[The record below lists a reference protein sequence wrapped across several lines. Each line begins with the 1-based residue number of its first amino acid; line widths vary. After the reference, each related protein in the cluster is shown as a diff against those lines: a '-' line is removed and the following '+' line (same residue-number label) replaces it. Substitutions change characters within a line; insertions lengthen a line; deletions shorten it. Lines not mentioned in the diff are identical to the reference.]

1 METQYSAE
9 SVYRDHVETRR
20 TLTQPLRFLILGRL
34 VEPLRRLEIWEL
46 EEHEALGL
54 PIALQHREL
63 TAARDEAASA
73 GCHRGGRGLLVEL
86 VLLRITDV
94 SLNDDVRSHTDSFLT
109 QDDRK
114 TFTHGFGLPCP
125 GVALWAQPRS

>member
-1 METQYSAE
+1 MTSRSGPRFTARRFARTGSIGRCGAAHQEMDPMETQYSAE

-63 TAARDEAASA
+63 TAARDEAA
-73 GCHRGGRGLLVEL
+73 
-86 VLLRITDV
+86 
-94 SLNDDVRSHTDSFLT
+94 
-109 QDDRK
+109 
-114 TFTHGFGLPCP
+114 
-125 GVALWAQPRS
+125 